1 MVKFEITDIDPV
13 LVAADE
19 ALEKREASRPR
30 RLHLGMSSAGRCAR
44 EQYYNWLWTGGKP
57 IAARGLKAIDD
68 GNRGEDVVAARL
80 QAVDAIQLMTV
91 DPETGRQWEV
101 TDAGGH
107 VRGHMDG
114 IIYHHPTASAT
125 THVWECKITAER
137 KLNEFRKIKARD
149 GSKATLRQW
158 NFVYWVQAQL
168 YMLYGGYT
176 RHWCVVASAGCRDW
190 DACRTE
196 LMRDE
201 AEFYAERLRDMVD
214 QVDELPARVSES
226 PNAFECKWCDF
237 RSICHERAPV
247 EKNCRTCRHARP
259 VEGPQWHCTLHDE
272 LLSPDKQAVGCEQ
285 QSLREV
291 LA

>member
-1 MVKFEITDIDPV
+1 
-13 LVAADE
+13 
-19 ALEKREASRPR
+19 
-30 RLHLGMSSAGRCAR
+30 
-44 EQYYNWLWTGGKP
+44 
-57 IAARGLKAIDD
+57 
-68 GNRGEDVVAARL
+68 
-80 QAVDAIQLMTV
+80 
-91 DPETGRQWEV
+91 
-101 TDAGGH
+101 
-107 VRGHMDG
+107 
-114 IIYHHPTASAT
+114 
-125 THVWECKITAER
+125 
-137 KLNEFRKIKARD
+137 
-149 GSKATLRQW
+149 
-158 NFVYWVQAQL
+158 
-168 YMLYGGYT
+168 
-176 RHWCVVASAGCRDW
+176 
-190 DACRTE
+190 
-196 LMRDE
+196 MRDE